1 MQMPHPPF
9 THHGNPPIPNP
20 QPLPPT
26 GALLGLLILAFAAA
40 WDGVST
46 EVGIIVA
53 IALPLVSLW
62 ANGLGAAFTLLADR
76 FKLDP
81 AITSVPLMTTIV
93 DCTGLVVYFYLAKW
107 ILGLEMIQKLNL

>member
-1 MQMPHPPF
+1 MPQHN
-9 THHGNPPIPNP
+9 H
-20 QPLPPT
+20 LPPT

-46 EVGIIVA
+46 EVGVVVA

-62 ANGLGAAFTLLADR
+62 ANGLGAACTLLAVR
-76 FKLDP
+76 FKMDP

-93 DCTGLVVYFYLAKW
+93 DSTGLVVYFYLANW
-107 ILGLEMIQKLNL
+107 VLGLDVVQKLHLR